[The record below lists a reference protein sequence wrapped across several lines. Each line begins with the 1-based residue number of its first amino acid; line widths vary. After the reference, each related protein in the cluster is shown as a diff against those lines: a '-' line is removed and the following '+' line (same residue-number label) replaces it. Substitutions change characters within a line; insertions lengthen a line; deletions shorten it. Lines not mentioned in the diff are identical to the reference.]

1 VGSSELEI
9 FQRIEAKLGA
19 LLALALLD
27 HLPENAPARKRSID
41 QGLKAAGLEVGEIAA
56 LLGKSRQAV
65 YKLLDEPKAK
75 ARKPKPKAAR

>member
-1 VGSSELEI
+1 MEI
-9 FQRIEAKLGA
+9 LKRIDAKLGA
-19 LLALALLD
+19 LLALALLN

-65 YKLLDEPKAK
+65 YQLLDEPKAK
-75 ARKPKPKAAR
+75 AKAKKPERKAAG

>member
-9 FQRIEAKLGA
+9 LQQIDAKLGA

-75 ARKPKPKAAR
+75 AKKPKPKAAG

>member
-9 FQRIEAKLGA
+9 LQRIDAKLGA

-27 HLPENAPARKRSID
+27 HLPENAPVRKRSID

-65 YKLLDEPKAK
+65 YQLLDEPKAK
-75 ARKPKPKAAR
+75 ARKPKPKAAG